1 MNDHVYSEAEI
12 AYHKRVERE
21 FTAKRLRNQIDTW
34 AAETR
39 AELAAYEEREKL
51 PNFGRF

>member
-1 MNDHVYSEAEI
+1 MSDHVYSELEI
-12 AYHKRVERE
+12 AYYKRVERE
-21 FTAKRLRNQIDTW
+21 FKARCLRNQIETW

-39 AELAAYEEREKL
+39 AELAAHEALEKL

>member
-1 MNDHVYSEAEI
+1 MGDHVYSEVEI
-12 AYHKRVERE
+12 AYYKRIERE
-21 FTAKRLRNQIDTW
+21 FKAKRLRSQIETW

-39 AELAAYEEREKL
+39 AELAIYEEREKL

>member
-1 MNDHVYSEAEI
+1 MNDHVYSEPEI
-12 AYHKRVERE
+12 AYYKRVERE
-21 FTAKRLRNQIDTW
+21 FKAKNLRNQIDTW

-39 AELAAYEEREKL
+39 AKLAAHEEREKL